1 MRSVPDLA
9 AADELDRDEM
19 IEGYMDGCAGEP
31 EPGDNRSLAYWH
43 GWRNGASDR
52 GFREIDPEQ
61 RRIAREFV
69 VRGRLH

>member
-9 AADELDRDEM
+9 AADALDPAEVLDGYRD
-19 IEGYMDGCAGEP
+19 GLNGDP

-43 GWRNGASDR
+43 GWRNGASDKHGR
-52 GFREIDPEQ
+52 PIDDEQ

-69 VRGRLH
+69 ARGRLH